1 MLPLWDSSPEDAIM
15 SRGPPGAML
24 TRKNT
29 IKVIPRKTGIA
40 ISSLLIV
47 YLITLFTS
55 LFLLNDDFLLLLL
68 SACHVNCS
76 LLSRMCRPVSLS
88 AADRL
93 TFIPIH
99 ANSYSNI
106 SNCVCQY
113 RIIIEFFVDFFM
125 YKFMNFHLTKP
136 TKAIMISL

>member
-1 MLPLWDSSPEDAIM
+1 MCYHFINCFTCYIDMQYFLFY
-15 SRGPPGAML
+15 
-24 TRKNT
+24 
-29 IKVIPRKTGIA
+29 
-40 ISSLLIV
+40 LLYYRCSI
-47 YLITLFTS
+47 FS
-55 LFLLNDDFLLLLL
+55 LF
-68 SACHVNCS
+68 
-76 LLSRMCRPVSLS
+76 
-88 AADRL
+88 
-93 TFIPIH
+93 FIPIH